1 MSADSI
7 HSLTSSISDEVL
19 DNVNAN
25 NNTANNYSTSNDL
38 LGQVPQAYDPEDA
51 QSQISADGAMSSTL
65 SRASSLKMVRTE
77 TVKSMKSKG
86 LQRQITQLDVNRP
99 QAVANPIFPEEYTLE
114 TETGLVPVK
123 TLHQIGRTQ
132 TNTSRVLVPSS
143 ASMRRGSI
151 ASRKTRRSRANTKTD
166 HSDSSSSIEKTEKDD
181 EENRSGGRVGGGEEG
196 EGEEGEETELDHES
210 LMQEIGLDP
219 EIELVTFTINDP
231 ANPHN
236 WPSWQRWLYT
246 IVLSLL
252 VVCVAFGSSV
262 VTGGLGLMKD
272 KYHVSMEVSILS
284 CSLMVLGF
292 SVGPLIWSPLSEQI
306 GRRPVYFISF
316 LLYFIFNIPCA
327 VAPNIGTILVCRF
340 LCGVFSASGLAN
352 VGGSISDM
360 FPTETRGKA
369 IAYFAAA
376 PYGGPVVGPLVA
388 GFISRY
394 YGKLSMLFWDNFAFS
409 GFMWIIVSLI
419 PETYAPVIL
428 KKKAKLLRKETDQS
442 CLP

>member
-1 MSADSI
+1 
-7 HSLTSSISDEVL
+7 
-19 DNVNAN
+19 
-25 NNTANNYSTSNDL
+25 
-38 LGQVPQAYDPEDA
+38 
-51 QSQISADGAMSSTL
+51 
-65 SRASSLKMVRTE
+65 
-77 TVKSMKSKG
+77 
-86 LQRQITQLDVNRP
+86 
-99 QAVANPIFPEEYTLE
+99 
-114 TETGLVPVK
+114 
-123 TLHQIGRTQ
+123 
-132 TNTSRVLVPSS
+132 
-143 ASMRRGSI
+143 MRRGSI

-166 HSDSSSSIEKTEKDD
+166 HSDSSSSIEKAEKES
-181 EENRSGGRVGGGEEG
+181 EENRSGDQED
-196 EGEEGEETELDHES
+196 DHES
-210 LMQEIGLDP
+210 LKQEIGLDP
-219 EIELVTFTINDP
+219 DLELVTFTINDP
-231 ANPHN
+231 TNPHN
-236 WPSWQRWLYT
+236 WASWKRWTYT
-246 IVLSLL
+246 ILLSLL

-262 VTGGLGLMKD
+262 VTGGLGLMSD
-272 KYHVSMEVSILS
+272 KYHVSTEVSILS

-388 GFISRY
+388 GFITRY
-394 YGKLSMLFWDNFAFS
+394 YGKLSMLFWVNFAFS
-409 GFMWIIVSLI
+409 GFMWIVVSLI

-428 KKKAKLLRKETDQS
+428 KKKARKLRKETGNPKIMTEQEAVGLS
-442 CLP
+442 LKELVVTCLYRPIMFALTEPVLDLMCFYLVWF